1 MSLNKK
7 AGTFK
12 QRVKKLGKKLLS
24 EMAEE
29 DKSEALITNLMRDRM
44 MDQKKEEESKQQSF
58 DFDPSAKKK
67 FKKETFSFANSFE
80 METTKE
86 D

>member
-24 EMAEE
+24 EVAEE

-44 MDQKKEEESKQQSF
+44 MDQKKEEESKQ
-58 DFDPSAKKK
+58 
-67 FKKETFSFANSFE
+67 
-80 METTKE
+80 
-86 D
+86 

>member
-24 EMAEE
+24 EVAEE

-44 MDQKKEEESKQQSF
+44 MDQNKEEESKQQSF
-58 DFDPSAKKK
+58 DFDPSAKKN